1 MQNLLQSLSAQR
13 LKVRA
18 PEGDLKRL
26 LTTVKENR
34 VRTGIT
40 PSLDAITYTRL
51 LARGMIQSFRM
62 LFMIP
67 WRAFCMTFGL

>member
-13 LKVRA
+13 LKVHA

-26 LTTVKENR
+26 LTTVKDNR

-40 PSLDAITYTRL
+40 PSSIA
-51 LARGMIQSFRM
+51 
-62 LFMIP
+62 
-67 WRAFCMTFGL
+67 